1 MKKKSKIFIA
11 FVIPFIVVSVIF
23 GAEIF
28 NTKKNL
34 ANDITVTNYLADT
47 VILKSNMQQIINFG
61 YRNYQNKIALDNV
74 ANFIKTK
81 FETVSDSVWEQK
93 FSVKGEGY
101 KNIIASIN
109 TDKKERIIIG
119 AHYDVCENQ
128 DGADDNASGVV
139 GLIRLAEL
147 LKTEK
152 LNYRIDFVAYT
163 LEEPPFF
170 GTEAMGSAIHAAY
183 LFDNKIP
190 VKGMICLEMI
200 GYFTD
205 MKNSQN
211 YPFAPLKMFYGN
223 VGDYVTVVQQY
234 GNGRFGNQIYKTMKE
249 QHLLPTKSFKGP
261 KWLRG
266 VDYSDHRNYWKRNYS
281 AVMITNTS
289 FFRNTNYHKQTDK
302 ITTIDFK
309 RMAAVIHEVKYAVST
324 LK

>member
-1 MKKKSKIFIA
+1 MKKTSKIFIV
-11 FVIPFIVVSVIF
+11 FVIPFIVVSVLF
-23 GAEIF
+23 GAEIS
-28 NTKKNL
+28 NTKKIIE
-34 ANDITVTNYLADT
+34 NDTTVTNYLTDT

-61 YRNYQNKIALDNV
+61 YRNYQNKTVLNSV
-74 ANFIKTK
+74 ANFIKIK
-81 FETVSDSVWEQK
+81 FSAISDSVWEQK
-93 FSVKGEGY
+93 FSVKGEEY

-147 LKTEK
+147 LKTKK

-205 MKNSQN
+205 KKNSQD

-223 VGDYVTVVQQY
+223 VGDYITVVQQY
-234 GNGRFGNQIYKTMKE
+234 GNGSFGNQIYKMMKE
-249 QHLLPTKSFKGP
+249 QNLLPTKSFKGP
-261 KWLRG
+261 KWMQG
-266 VDYSDHRNYWKRNYS
+266 VDFSDHRNYWKRNYS
-281 AVMITNTS
+281 AVMITNTA
-289 FFRNTNYHKQTDK
+289 FYRNKNYHQKSDN
-302 ITTIDFK
+302 IRTIDFK
-309 RMAAVIHEVKYAVST
+309 KMSAVIHEVKYAVCK